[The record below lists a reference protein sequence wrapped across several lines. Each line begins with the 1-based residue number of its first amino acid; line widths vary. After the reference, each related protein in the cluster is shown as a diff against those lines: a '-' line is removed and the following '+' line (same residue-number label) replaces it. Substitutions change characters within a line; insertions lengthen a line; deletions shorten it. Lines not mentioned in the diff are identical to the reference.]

1 MKHIV
6 IFGAGANLNKILHYI
21 NHRKVNVIR
30 VVDNNSKRW
39 GEKVG
44 RILIDNPNV
53 LKKIKYDAV
62 IISSSSY
69 YDEIKNQLLDMKVR
83 NIIPAYSTNMTEREQ
98 KLAKYCFNSFGL
110 LALWYAKKRKE
121 QEFYPSY
128 LGIGTNP
135 YYFARKGLLKSIE
148 SNKAYITGKCLDFG
162 CGIKP
167 YQKLFN
173 TTEYVGVEI
182 EAENKKADIVYYDGK
197 TIPFEDET
205 FDCIMCSQF
214 FEHIPNL
221 QEIAK
226 ELNRVLKKDGYILL
240 TIPFIYP
247 EHLQPYDFRR
257 FTSFGINSF
266 MNDNGF
272 SVIKV
277 EKSGNYIQ
285 TITQMKNVYF
295 NEKLFEKQKNP
306 MMIIK
311 KFLIFITNFTGLI
324 TDKLCI
330 ESDALYLDNIVV
342 AQKK

>member
-1 MKHIV
+1 MRYIV

-21 NHRKVNVIR
+21 NYRKVKVVR
-30 VVDNNSKRW
+30 VVDNNSQKW

-44 RILIDNPNV
+44 KILIDDPNV
-53 LKKIKYDAV
+53 LKTLKYDAV
-62 IISSSSY
+62 IISSSTY
-69 YDEIKNQLLDMKVR
+69 YDEIKNQLVDMKAHNV
-83 NIIPAYSTNMTEREQ
+83 IPAYSTKMTAREQ
-98 KLAKYCFNSFGL
+98 KLAKYCFNYFGL
-110 LALWYAKKRKE
+110 LALWYEKKRKE

-148 SNKAYITGKCLDFG
+148 SNKEYITGRCLDFG

-167 YQKLFN
+167 YQKLFK

-182 EAENKKADIVYYDGK
+182 ETENKKADIVYYDGR
-197 TIPFEDET
+197 TIPFGDET
-205 FDCIMCSQF
+205 FDCIICSQV

-221 QEIAK
+221 QEITK
-226 ELNRVLKKDGYILL
+226 ELHRVLKKDGYILL

-257 FTSFGINSF
+257 FTSFGINAF
-266 MNDNGF
+266 MNSNGF

-285 TITQMKNVYF
+285 TITQMKNVYL
-295 NEKLFEKQKNP
+295 NEKLFDKKKVP
-306 MMIIK
+306 IMIIK
-311 KFLIFITNFTGLI
+311 KFLIFITNLI
-324 TDKLCI
+324 GVITNKLCI
-330 ESDALYLDNIVV
+330 ESEDLYLDNIVV